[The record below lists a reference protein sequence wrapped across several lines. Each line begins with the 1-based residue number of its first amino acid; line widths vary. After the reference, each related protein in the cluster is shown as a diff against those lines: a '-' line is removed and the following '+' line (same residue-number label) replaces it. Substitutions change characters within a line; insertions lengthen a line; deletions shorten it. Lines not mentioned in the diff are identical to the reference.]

1 MSNSLQQLVT
11 TKALLE
17 KTVCKSPSENCYYR
31 RCSDCKHLKAS
42 DILAKDIDVEL
53 EESASWSIWKKVGPR
68 YQLLHV
74 TGSFDVLLQEID
86 NLWPSFTTHS
96 FYTHQQRDYIA
107 LIKEKSSFITYAVVQ
122 MDFAQNFTFVT
133 QEEIQSAYYSRQQ
146 ATLFTI
152 YIKIGNEH
160 RNMVIISDYL
170 PHDTRFVYC
179 GQRIIMEFLK
189 KEYRN
194 VFKINYVTDGATGH
208 FKSMYSIFQTTNYIR
223 SFLFHQIDT
232 IFIT

>member
-1 MSNSLQQLVT
+1 
-11 TKALLE
+11 
-17 KTVCKSPSENCYYR
+17 
-31 RCSDCKHLKAS
+31 
-42 DILAKDIDVEL
+42 
-53 EESASWSIWKKVGPR
+53 
-68 YQLLHV
+68 
-74 TGSFDVLLQEID
+74 
-86 NLWPSFTTHS
+86 
-96 FYTHQQRDYIA
+96 
-107 LIKEKSSFITYAVVQ
+107 